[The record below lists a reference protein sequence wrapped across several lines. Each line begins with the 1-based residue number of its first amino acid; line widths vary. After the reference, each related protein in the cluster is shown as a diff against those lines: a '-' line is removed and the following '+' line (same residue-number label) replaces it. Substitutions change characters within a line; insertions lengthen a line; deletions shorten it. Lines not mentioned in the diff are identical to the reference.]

1 MLKNTVLLGCLVF
14 VMVLISCAKE
24 EDTYDRDAQL
34 QLDID
39 SIARFVS
46 INKIGA
52 TKDEDG
58 LYFQILRPGAGE
70 VNWDKVESVTV
81 KYTGRLLNGAVF
93 DQPELPVKL
102 LYPGLFQGWHD
113 GLQKIK
119 EGGSIRLIIPSTM
132 AYTDV
137 QVGIIAPN
145 SNLDYTIEL
154 LKIDTVGTKT
164 EIE

>member
-14 VMVLISCAKE
+14 AMVLISCAKE

-52 TKDEDG
+52 KNDGTG
-58 LYFQILRPGAGE
+58 LYSQILRAGAGE
-70 VNWDKVESVTV
+70 KGWARVDSVTV
-81 KYTGRLLNGAVF
+81 LYTGRLLNGAVF
-93 DQPELPVKL
+93 DKPALPVRL
-102 LYPGLFQGWHD
+102 LYSSVFQGWQK
-113 GLQKIK
+113 GLQKIQ

-154 LKIDTVGTKT
+154 LNIDTTTTKT